1 MENQE
6 VQGQMQLF
14 YTEQELNNSVIE
26 ALEIQNRAFNIE
38 RQTDK
43 RDMQA
48 RAIEWF
54 KSEVRGGSMTDE
66 DALGIYN
73 GLADALG
80 WDTVDSLT
88 TTYRVTV
95 TYKGDEIGEF
105 DVEADDEDSAIE
117 DVRDNLSIEASMD
130 ITVEYGGNRSGNS
143 TVDIDAWD
151 ISDDLDFEVEEL

>member
-43 RDMQA
+43 RDMQT

-54 KSEVRGGSMTDE
+54 KSEVRGGSMIDE

>member
-1 MENQE
+1 
-6 VQGQMQLF
+6 MQLF
-14 YTEQELNNSVIE
+14 FTQDEVNAKVSE
-26 ALEIQNRAFNIE
+26 AVTDGVHALHRATSNLSNDL
-38 RQTDK
+38 R
-43 RDMQA
+43 A

-54 KSEVRGGSMTDE
+54 KSEVRGGSMIDE

-95 TYKGDEIGEF
+95 LYNGDEVGEF

-117 DVRDNLSIEASMD
+117 DVRDNLSLEASMD
-130 ITVEYGGNRSGNS
+130 ISVEYGGNTSGTT
-143 TVDIDAWD
+143 TVYLDAWD
-151 ISDDLDFEVEEL
+151 ISDDLVFTVEEL